1 MEQTNNNKSLIESNN
16 DEYILP
22 HEKKFL
28 DDISKNGRFILS
40 IGSKGSGKTYL
51 MMAVLKYCL
60 QNNIYEAI
68 HFVCPSY
75 EGEQNNSYDFIK
87 NQKHIQIYQ
96 RYNEGVSKKVDISR
110 RKKKTLFLL
119 DDASGELLYN
129 IDATLIQLITTTRH
143 FKGCTIYLACHS
155 CKRILTSIIR
165 QNVDSLFIYKIIN
178 MKLLNDLYDEYFS
191 QFKDKFKDFK
201 SSYLIWTK
209 EKYSCIHFSLHDEG
223 IDVNVKNWNILKNQI
238 EGFKP
243 TQALKTITAKK
254 PEETN
259 KNSIRFIFSKRRY

>member
-1 MEQTNNNKSLIESNN
+1 MISLIT
-16 DEYILP
+16 
-22 HEKKFL
+22 
-28 DDISKNGRFILS
+28 GQFILS
-40 IGSKGSGKTYL
+40 IGAKSSGKTYL

-87 NQKHIQIYQ
+87 NQMHIQIYQ
-96 RYNEGVSKKVDISR
+96 HYNEGVSKKIDISR

-119 DDASGELLYN
+119 DDASGELLN
-129 IDATLIQLITTTRH
+129 NLDNTLMQLITTTRH

-155 CKRILTSIIR
+155 CKKILTPLIR
-165 QNVDSLFIYKIIN
+165 QQVDSLFIYKIIN

-191 QFKDKFKDFK
+191 QFKDKFRDFK
-201 SSYLIWTK
+201 TDYLSWTK

-223 IDVNVKNWNILKNQI
+223 IDVNVKNWNIISNQA